1 MAALT
6 IIHKI
11 HNAVSK
17 IGTVNGTK
25 ITEPE
30 YGGEGRS
37 NADRVKWFQEWA
49 IMAEYMV
56 AKAIKQ
62 RAEKREED
70 AKSKLEA
77 EFAQAIAGIKIGDT
91 NSIVRGN
98 VTITFNR
105 RNAQRRINRQ
115 AVINTLSSSDYN
127 WKLDDINE
135 FLSKIE
141 HASPDGALYITP
153 STTME

>member
-11 HNAVSK
+11 HNAVTK
-17 IGTVNGTK
+17 IGNSNGTK
-25 ITEPE
+25 VTEPE
-30 YGGEGRS
+30 YGGEEKS
-37 NADRVKWFQEWA
+37 NSARTSWFAEWT

-62 RAEKREED
+62 RAEDREEK
-70 AKSKLEA
+70 AKEKLVTA
-77 EFAQAIAGIKIGDT
+77 FGPALASLKIGDT
-91 NSIVRGN
+91 NSVVRGN

-105 RNAQRRINRQ
+105 RNGQRRINKQ
-115 AVINTLSSSDYN
+115 GVINTLSSTDYG
-127 WKLDDINE
+127 WSLDKINE
-135 FLSKIE
+135 LLSKIE
-141 HASPDGALYITP
+141 HAPPDGSLYITP

>member
-11 HNAVSK
+11 HNAVNK
-17 IGTVNGTK
+17 IGNVNGTK

-30 YGGEGRS
+30 PTVKLS
-37 NADRVKWFQEWA
+37 NEERVHWFAEWA

-56 AKAIKQ
+56 AKAISA
-62 RAEKREED
+62 RAEGRLEV
-70 AKSKLEA
+70 AKEKLITIFKSELDKL
-77 EFAQAIAGIKIGDT
+77 KIGET
-91 NSIVRGN
+91 ESVARGN

-105 RNAQRRINRQ
+105 RNGQRRINRQ
-115 AVINTLSSSDYN
+115 GVINTLSSSDYG
-127 WKLDDINE
+127 WSLDKINE
-135 FLSKIE
+135 FLAKIE
-141 HASPDGALYITP
+141 HAPPEGSLYITP

>member
-30 YGGEGRS
+30 YGGEGKS
-37 NADRVKWFQEWA
+37 NADRANWFSEWA

-62 RAEKREED
+62 RAEKREEA
-70 AKSKLEA
+70 AKEKLEMA
-77 EFAQAIAGIKIGDT
+77 FGPAIAGIKIGDT

-105 RNAQRRINRQ
+105 RNAPRRINRQ
-115 AVINTLSSSDYN
+115 SVINTLSSSDYN
-127 WKLDDINE
+127 WKLDDINA
-135 FLSKIE
+135 FLNKIDL
-141 HASPDGALYITP
+141 ASPDGALWITP